1 MDEILKGYPRDMNIK
16 TFTRDCFD
24 GATETDIA
32 VEMKEKYLKKF
43 HELSYEFTED
53 CIKNQ
58 IESMSQ
64 IGFFFTCLWT
74 EYVNACIEVYYDHQH
89 KVNGQAC
96 KVYKFE
102 KVNKENID

>member
-1 MDEILKGYPRDMNIK
+1 MDEILKGYPRDMNVK

-24 GATETDIA
+24 GDTETELA

-64 IGFFFTCLWT
+64 IGFFLHGCGL
-74 EYVNACIEVYYDHQH
+74 NL
-89 KVNGQAC
+89 
-96 KVYKFE
+96 
-102 KVNKENID
+102 